1 MGSDIASALRPT
13 LVMLALFALL
23 LCGAY
28 PLAIYGV
35 GQSLFPVQANGSLV
49 HEGNR
54 IVGSSLIGQNFT
66 SDRYFWPRPSAAGSG
81 YDASASSGSNLG
93 PTSAALVERVKADLD
108 RYRAKGFEGAAP
120 ADLITASASG
130 LDPDISPA
138 AANVQI
144 ARIAKARS
152 LQESRVRALVQ
163 DLTDNSLLGDAHI
176 NVLELN
182 RQLDRLSANMAK

>member
-1 MGSDIASALRPT
+1 MGSDVVSALRPT

-28 PLAIYGV
+28 PLAIYGL
-35 GQSLFPVQANGSLV
+35 GQSLFPAQANGSLV

-54 IVGSSLIGQNFT
+54 VVGSSLIGQSFT
-66 SDRYFWPRPSAAGSG
+66 SDRYFWPRPSAAGAG
-81 YDASASSGSNLG
+81 YDARASSGSNLG
-93 PTSAALVERVKADLD
+93 PTSAVLVGRVKADLG
-108 RYRAKGFEGAAP
+108 RYRATGFQGPAP
-120 ADLITASASG
+120 ADLVTASASG

-144 ARIAKARS
+144 ARVAKARG

-163 DLTDNSLLGDAHI
+163 ERADNSLLGDPFI

>member
-1 MGSDIASALRPT
+1 MGSDIVSALRPT
-13 LVMLALFALL
+13 LVMLVLFALL

-28 PLAIYGV
+28 PLAILGA
-35 GQSLFPVQANGSLV
+35 GQSLFPEQANGSLIR
-49 HEGNR
+49 ESNR
-54 IVGSSLIGQNFT
+54 VIGSSLVGQSFT

-108 RYRAKGFEGAAP
+108 RYRAAGLDGPAP
-120 ADLITASASG
+120 ADLVTASASG
-130 LDPDISPA
+130 LDPHLSPT

-144 ARIAKARS
+144 ARVAKARG
-152 LQESRVRALVQ
+152 LEESRVRALVEESTQ
-163 DLTDNSLLGDAHI
+163 GSLFGDPHV

-182 RQLDRLSANMAK
+182 RHLDRISVNRTK